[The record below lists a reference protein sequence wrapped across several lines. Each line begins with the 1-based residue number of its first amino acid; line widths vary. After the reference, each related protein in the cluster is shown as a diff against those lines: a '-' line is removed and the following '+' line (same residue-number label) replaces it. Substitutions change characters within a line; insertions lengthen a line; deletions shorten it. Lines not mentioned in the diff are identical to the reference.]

1 MWRCAAERAAHSGN
15 FQGRRMFQAGFKLNL
30 PAVFPPSARL
40 IALLKTVTASP
51 PRCSTEEIKHKRN
64 RNRREVSCAWNG
76 NKATSANLFLLHV
89 LFSSTLQKDKP
100 CFSLFIH
107 NKTGDE
113 LSWAPL
119 QAFTCQRPEHSNPLL
134 FYPPELICLFFIC
147 AVWLQKKRK
156 NKLQPSH
163 VCESLFFLTNNVKHL
178 LLRAPQMWRS
188 AAFLTFRAESLSF
201 RLSFAKK
208 KQSEDVILGSGKL
221 SKWFID
227 SLRQ

>member
-15 FQGRRMFQAGFKLNL
+15 FQGRRMFQAGFKPMMWLNL

-40 IALLKTVTASP
+40 IGLLKTVTASP

-156 NKLQPSH
+156 NKLQPSSPLMS
-163 VCESLFFLTNNVKHL
+163 VRVFFFNKQCQTFAAESSLNVKICCCSDIQS
-178 LLRAPQMWRS
+178 RIFEFS
-188 AAFLTFRAESLSF
+188 TF
-201 RLSFAKK
+201 
-208 KQSEDVILGSGKL
+208 VC
-221 SKWFID
+221 
-227 SLRQ
+227 

>member
-15 FQGRRMFQAGFKLNL
+15 FQGRRMFQAGFKPMMWLNL

-40 IALLKTVTASP
+40 IGVLKTVTASP

-113 LSWAPL
+113 PSAEHLFKPFLSETGAL
-119 QAFTCQRPEHSNPLL
+119 Q
-134 FYPPELICLFFIC
+134 
-147 AVWLQKKRK
+147 
-156 NKLQPSH
+156 
-163 VCESLFFLTNNVKHL
+163 
-178 LLRAPQMWRS
+178 
-188 AAFLTFRAESLSF
+188 
-201 RLSFAKK
+201 SFAVL
-208 KQSEDVILGSGKL
+208 STWTNLFILYLCCLVAKE
-221 SKWFID
+221 KEK
-227 SLRQ
+227 

>member
-1 MWRCAAERAAHSGN
+1 MW
-15 FQGRRMFQAGFKLNL
+15 LNL

-40 IALLKTVTASP
+40 IGLLKTVTASP

-64 RNRREVSCAWNG
+64 RNRREVSCAWNR

-113 LSWAPL
+113 RSWAPL

-156 NKLQPSH
+156 NKLQPSPPLMS
-163 VCESLFFLTNNVKHL
+163 VRVFF
-178 LLRAPQMWRS
+178 
-188 AAFLTFRAESLSF
+188 F
-201 RLSFAKK
+201 
-208 KQSEDVILGSGKL
+208 
-221 SKWFID
+221 
-227 SLRQ
+227 